1 MKNIVSLDLN
11 LLKVFDALLRERSV
25 TRAAAAVGLSQPAA
39 SHALARLRELFSDE
53 LFVRLPHGME
63 PTPRALE
70 LGELVVGA
78 LGQVRRALD
87 LSQGFDA
94 VTTTRQFAVGMVEHA
109 QIALAPLLSEHFAQ
123 QAPNASL
130 QVLPIDFT
138 NLLDRLDGNRVTM
151 ALGNLREPTPQ
162 YRRQLVYQD
171 SMAVLARRDDALAER
186 PLTAEGYATARHLLV
201 TPAGRTPGN
210 IDSVLLGRNLKRRV
224 VLTLAS
230 YLAVPQALSRAHLL
244 VSLPRMVGEYLA
256 QLDSNLVVLDLPF
269 ERPVDLNLFWHPR
282 HDGDPAERWLRQTL
296 VDIGRRIDPRLRLAL
311 RDAS

>member
-1 MKNIVSLDLN
+1 MKNIASLDLN

-25 TRAAAAVGLSQPAA
+25 TRAAASVGLSQPAA
-39 SHALARLRELFSDE
+39 SHALARLRELFADE

-87 LSQGFDA
+87 ISQGFDPA
-94 VTTTRQFAVGMVEHA
+94 TTSRQFAVGMVEHA
-109 QIALAPLLSEHFAQ
+109 QIVLAPLLTQHFAT

-130 QVLPIDFT
+130 QLLPVDFT
-138 NLLDRLDGNRVTM
+138 SLIDRLDANRVTM
-151 ALGNLREPTPQ
+151 ALGNLRDPTPQ
-162 YRRQLVYQD
+162 YRRQLLYQD
-171 SMAVLARRDDALAER
+171 RMAVVARRDDPLAQQ
-186 PLTAEGYATARHLLV
+186 PLTAERYAAARHLLV

-210 IDSVLLGRNLKRRV
+210 IDSVLLGRNLKRKV

-230 YLAVPQALSRAHLL
+230 YLAVPQALSHARLL
-244 VSLPRMVGEYLA
+244 VSLPRLVGEYLA
-256 QLDSNLVVLDLPF
+256 RLDPELVVLDMPF

-282 HDGDPAERWLRQTL
+282 HDGDAAERWLRQAL
-296 VDIGRRIDPRLRLAL
+296 IAIGAQIDPRSRQA
-311 RDAS
+311 A